1 MIDERQTLVRSPAI
15 ASRRA
20 LRDESARSDVAGLW
34 LDVERS
40 AADAAAREP
49 FLRQEMVDAVLC
61 HDSPGHIV
69 AAVLARRLIPGSR
82 GQASLEALIRDTLRE
97 DSSVLEAVDTD
108 LVAVTHRD
116 PACRSP
122 LHALLRLKGF
132 HALQV
137 HRVAHSL
144 FERGRSEVADS
155 LSSRASLAFGVDIHP
170 AARLGT
176 GVLLDHA
183 TGIVIGETA
192 LVEDDVTIFHGVTLG
207 ATGKERGD
215 RHPKV
220 RRAAVLGAGATVL
233 GNVEVGAMSKVG
245 AGSVV
250 LADVPAGCTVAGIPA
265 KVVRTSAPCDV
276 RLFEARA

>member
-1 MIDERQTLVRSPAI
+1 MIDERQTVARSPAI
-15 ASRRA
+15 AARRA
-20 LRDESARSDVAGLW
+20 LRDEAWKSGVAGLW

-40 AADAAAREP
+40 AVDAAAREP
-49 FLRQEMVDAVLC
+49 FLRQEMVDAVLR
-61 HDSPGHIV
+61 HDTPAHIV
-69 AAVLARRLIPGSR
+69 AAVLARRLMPGSY
-82 GQASLEALIRDTLRE
+82 GQQSLHALILDTLRE
-97 DSSVLEAVDTD
+97 DPSVLEALGTD
-108 LVAVTHRD
+108 LVAVTSRD

-144 FERGRSEVADS
+144 FERGKSDVAHA
-155 LSSRASLAFGVDIHP
+155 LSNQASLAFGVDIHP
-170 AARLGT
+170 AARVRT

-192 LVEDDVTIFHGVTLG
+192 LVEDEVTIYHGVTLG

-233 GNVEVGAMSKVG
+233 GNVEVGRMSKVG

-265 KVVRTSAPCDV
+265 KIVRTPASCDV
-276 RLFEARA
+276 RPFEARA